1 MKPNLI
7 KRLASP
13 HFYLLPFAFC
23 LLFTLQTLA
32 LPLPVARPESVGMS
46 SERLARMD
54 AVIEQ
59 AIARHETP
67 GAVVL
72 AARQGRVVWR
82 KAYGSRALVPAKE
95 RMTTDTIFDIASL
108 TKILATATSVMILI
122 ERGQLRL

>member
-46 SERLARMD
+46 SERLARMNE
-54 AVIEQ
+54 VIAQ

-72 AARQGRVVWR
+72 VARQGRVVWR
-82 KAYGSRALVPAKE
+82 KAYGSRPPVPPPGARQTGTQFE
-95 RMTTDTIFDIASL
+95 FPR
-108 TKILATATSVMILI
+108 
-122 ERGQLRL
+122 

>member
-7 KRLASP
+7 KTLASP
-13 HFYLLPFAFC
+13 QCYLLPFAFC

-46 SERLARMD
+46 SERLARMNE
-54 AVIEQ
+54 VIAQ

-72 AARQGRVVWR
+72 VARQGRVVWR
-82 KAYGSRALVPAKE
+82 KAYGSRSLVPAAGG
-95 RMTTDTIFDIASL
+95 MTTGTTFDLAPPTKKFAAATRLMIF
-108 TKILATATSVMILI
+108 
-122 ERGQLRL
+122 